1 MALHVIDVS
10 FNGTRSLWCDLPL
23 AQFDP
28 SLYEHEDVNRLIPWV
43 FMECLFPTPTVEAS
57 RASGQDAVS
66 AISAGVADSSDAGDG
81 KDDDD
86 EDPDVDTVALPSEAV
101 GSSAVPLHITA
112 TPAKPDVTDNYA
124 NFGPL
129 CKTPPSRQ
137 AAYSL
142 LATLC
147 NGPDNS
153 NRLLS
158 LLDTVSEVERDDGF
172 LGRETKAWG
181 YDPRALQKPSHQH
194 TGLVNQG
201 ATCYLNSFLQQL
213 FHIPTFRSELLSAE
227 DSTGDLTDSVLF
239 QLQVLFGKLQIS
251 QKRYCDTRSFC
262 LSFKDYDGTPIRMGE
277 QRVRFSLY

>member
-1 MALHVIDVS
+1 
-10 FNGTRSLWCDLPL
+10 
-23 AQFDP
+23 
-28 SLYEHEDVNRLIPWV
+28 LYDHEDVGRLVPWV
-43 FMECLFPTPTVEAS
+43 FTECLFPTPTVEAS
-57 RASGQDAVS
+57 RASGKETAPFPVAAADAP
-66 AISAGVADSSDAGDG
+66 DG
-81 KDDDD
+81 KDDDED
-86 EDPDVDTVALPSEAV
+86 DPDVDTVALPSESG
-101 GSSAVPLHITA
+101 GSAAVPLLK
-112 TPAKPDVTDNYA
+112 PESPVKPDATDEYA

-153 NRLLS
+153 CRLLS
-158 LLDTVSEVERDDGF
+158 LLDTVADVERDDGF

-227 DSTGDLTDSVLF
+227 DSSENLLDSVLF

-277 QRVRFSLY
+277 QRVGGLLMSRRFHSKEGLLFLPLS